1 MLCLPDVYIQ
11 SQLGSRTNEELNMWT
26 ISIKVIDQEKFGCTK
41 TVMNKII
48 QNIIEKN
55 LEHNGVGRL
64 GWARFTTFLLLY
76 I

>member
-1 MLCLPDVYIQ
+1 
-11 SQLGSRTNEELNMWT
+11 MWT

-48 QNIIEKN
+48 QKIIEKN

-64 GWARFTTFLLLY
+64 G
-76 I
+76 

>member
-1 MLCLPDVYIQ
+1 
-11 SQLGSRTNEELNMWT
+11 MWT

-48 QNIIEKN
+48 QKIIEKN

-64 GWARFTTFLLLY
+64 GWASFLIFLLLY
-76 I
+76 IV